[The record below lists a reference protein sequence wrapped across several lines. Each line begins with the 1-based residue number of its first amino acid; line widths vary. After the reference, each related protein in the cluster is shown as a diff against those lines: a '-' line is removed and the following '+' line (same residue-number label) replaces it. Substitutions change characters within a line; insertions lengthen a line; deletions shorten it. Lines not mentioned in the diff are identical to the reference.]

1 MTIKEMKELA
11 LYAAKGQAPANYST
25 ETVNGALLDGFKNL
39 LGSNRLIDFQ
49 RHKLDIFEIIGE
61 VADEVMPQRLD
72 AIVGMFAETRYI
84 KQGDTLQFRRKIGK
98 NRAKRHFIT
107 AAGLSGVYE
116 TFRLDSETYSIRL
129 NAVGGAAIIDFERML
144 DGFETISD
152 VMEVIAD
159 GLVENVIAQV
169 IQALLAAAGQMTSA
183 NYYSNAYDADKMAS
197 MVAAVKAHGNGAV
210 IFASPEFIAAMG
222 PDAIVPAIST
232 EVGVAQGV
240 YSPDDID
247 AIHKTGLIK
256 IFRGTPVVELPNGY
270 KDEVGGEKWLPV
282 DTAFILPT
290 TGSKVVKIVVEGQTQ
305 MYDFMNRDQS
315 WELHFYRKIGVA
327 IESYNTWGMF
337 INSSL

>member
-1 MTIKEMKELA
+1 MTLKEMKELA

-49 RHKLDIFEIIGE
+49 RHKLDIFEIISE
-61 VADEVMPQRLD
+61 VADEIMPGRLD
-72 AIVGMFAETRYI
+72 NIVGLFAETRYVE
-84 KQGDTLQFRRKIGK
+84 QGNTVQFRRKVGK

-116 TFRLDSETYSIRL
+116 TFRLDSESYGVQA

-159 GLVENVIAQV
+159 GLVENVVSQV
-169 IQALLAAAGQMTSA
+169 VQALVAAFSKMNASNKYTG
-183 NYYSNAYDADKMAS
+183 NAYDASKMAEV
-197 MVAAVKAHGNGAV
+197 VAAVKAHGNGAV

-222 PDAIVPAIST
+222 PDAIVPAIS
-232 EVGVAQGV
+232 GAAQGV

-256 IFRGTPVVELPNGY
+256 IFRGTPVIELPNGY

-282 DTAFILPT
+282 DTAFVLPT

-327 IESYNTWGMF
+327 IESYNNWGMVE
-337 INSSL
+337 NTSLS

>member
-1 MTIKEMKELA
+1 MTLKEMKELA

-25 ETVNGALLDGFKNL
+25 ETVNGALLDGLKGL

-61 VADEVMPQRLD
+61 VADEIMPGRLD
-72 AIVGMFAETRYI
+72 NIVGLFAETRYVD
-84 KQGDTLQFRRKIGK
+84 QGDTVQFRRKVGK

-116 TFRLDSETYSIRL
+116 TFRLDSESYGVRL
-129 NAVGGAAIIDFERML
+129 NAVGGAAIVDFERML

-159 GLVENVIAQV
+159 GLVENVISQV
-169 IQALLAAAGQMTSA
+169 IEALVAAASEMDVA
-183 NYYSNAYDADKMAS
+183 NDNYVSNAYDAS
-197 MVAAVKAHGNGAV
+197 EMVKVVNAVKAHGNGAV

-222 PDAIVPAIST
+222 PDAIVPAT
-232 EVGVAQGV
+232 TNAQGV

-282 DTAFILPT
+282 DTAFVLPT

-327 IESYNTWGMF
+327 IESYNTWGMYT
-337 INSSL
+337 NTSL

>member
-1 MTIKEMKELA
+1 MTLKEMKELA

-49 RHKLDIFEIIGE
+49 RHKLDIFEIISE
-61 VADEVMPQRLD
+61 VADEIMPGRLD
-72 AIVGMFAETRYI
+72 NIVGLFAETRYVE
-84 KQGDTLQFRRKIGK
+84 QGNTVQFRRKVGK

-116 TFRLDSETYSIRL
+116 TFRLDSESYGVQA

-159 GLVENVIAQV
+159 GLVENVVSQV
-169 IQALLAAAGQMTSA
+169 VQALVAAFSKMNASNKYTG
-183 NYYSNAYDADKMAS
+183 NAYDASKMAEV
-197 MVAAVKAHGNGAV
+197 VAAVKAHGNGAV

-222 PDAIVPAIST
+222 PDAIVPAIS
-232 EVGVAQGV
+232 GAAQGV

-256 IFRGTPVVELPNGY
+256 IFRGTPVIELPNGY
-270 KDEVGGEKWLPV
+270 KDEVGGERWLPV
-282 DTAFILPT
+282 DTAFVLPT

-327 IESYNTWGMF
+327 IESYNNWGMVE
-337 INSSL
+337 NTSLS